1 MWGAR
6 EPEEGAHG
14 ASCAGTVVPMDTS
27 WWPALAAVVLLA
39 LVAALVDGWGRAPR
53 PGNRRTRPP
62 GRPGDRSGRS
72 GRFDGFDGFGRS
84 DRSPSSDRSEHSG
97 RSGRTERSERSAG
110 ARPRPAEI
118 WWASVPCEAAGPG
131 AGAPRTQD
139 RPCLVLSV
147 RGRRARVARITSK
160 YRDERVG
167 VIPLP
172 PGSVGDAQGRTSFLE
187 TDEVQEVPV
196 RDFRRRVGVVD
207 PVLWD
212 QVRYLAD

>member
-1 MWGAR
+1 
-6 EPEEGAHG
+6 
-14 ASCAGTVVPMDTS
+14 MDTS

-53 PGNRRTRPP
+53 PGSRRTRPP
-62 GRPGDRSGRS
+62 ERPGDRSGR
-72 GRFDGFDGFGRS
+72 FDGFGRS
-84 DRSPSSDRSEHSG
+84 DRSPSADRSEHSG

-118 WWASVPCEAAGPG
+118 WWAGVPCDAGPG
-131 AGAPRTQD
+131 AEGPGTQD

-147 RGRRARVARITSK
+147 RGKRARVARITSK
-160 YRDERVG
+160 YRDERIG

-172 PGSVGDAQGRTSFLE
+172 PGSVGDAQGRTSFVE

>member
-1 MWGAR
+1 MWSAR
-6 EPEEGAHG
+6 EPEEGARGGSH
-14 ASCAGTVVPMDTS
+14 AGTVVPMDTS

-39 LVAALVDGWGRAPR
+39 LVAALVDGWGRSPGPGSRRMRSPAR
-53 PGNRRTRPP
+53 P
-62 GRPGDRSGRS
+62 DGRS
-72 GRFDGFDGFGRS
+72 
-84 DRSPSSDRSEHSG
+84 
-97 RSGRTERSERSAG
+97 AA

-118 WWASVPCEAAGPG
+118 WWAGVPCDAGPG
-131 AGAPRTQD
+131 AEGPETQD

-147 RGRRARVARITSK
+147 RGKRARVARITSK
-160 YRDERVG
+160 YRDERTG

-172 PGSVGDAQGRTSFLE
+172 PGSVGEAQGRTSFLE
-187 TDEVQEVPV
+187 TGEVREVPV